1 MKKIITLVLCLCLL
15 ITALP
20 LSVSA
25 DENFDGAY
33 DAIVKGVLAFEE
45 RIYIDQYNISTADFS
60 ELFNVIVAN
69 EPLLFNMKMCY
80 YGSSGTKVAYMR
92 PEYAMTQEEYNEAMV
107 FVNAEVEAILA
118 TIPEGLDDY
127 ETALYLH
134 DYIAL
139 NFCYDLTYTIRTIY
153 DFLKEKTGVC
163 AAYTFLYDELLTR
176 IGIEN
181 YAVRCQSLNHVW
193 NEIKING
200 NWYHV
205 DITWDDPVGST
216 TDVTDKGYYA
226 RAWHDDFL
234 CSDDKIFA
242 THATD
247 IVTKYACT
255 DKSFDNLSWKNS
267 YYPVGF
273 ANGNVYVLNDDNI
286 SLLDIKTDN
295 TTAVFDADYEM
306 HRSEIN
312 GRYYMNL
319 PYFGS
324 YDNKLIYHNGE
335 SILAFD
341 PLALTAKTLE
351 TPVTDNKITLLYVSG
366 NTVNYIIGTSDT
378 KAEGEFKTLVL
389 TKGLAGDIDGNGEL
403 SALDYIMLKRA
414 VMSGIELSVSQDI
427 WDVNADGLFSLLD
440 YITLK
445 RVVMGTYVLN

>member
-1 MKKIITLVLCLCLL
+1 MKKIISLVLCLSLL
-15 ITALP
+15 IMALP
-20 LSVSA
+20 LSASA

-45 RIYIDQYNISTADFS
+45 RIYIDQYNIATEDFT

-80 YGSSGTKVAYMR
+80 YGASGNKVTYMR
-92 PEYAMTQEEYNEAMV
+92 PEYVMTQEEYNEAMV
-107 FVNAEVEAILA
+107 FVNDEVEAILA

-139 NFCYDLTYTIRTIY
+139 NFCYDLTYTIRNIY
-153 DFLKEKTGVC
+153 DFLKAKTGVC
-163 AAYTFLYDELLTR
+163 SGYAYLYDELLTR

-181 YAVRCQSLNHVW
+181 YAVRCKSLNHVW

-205 DITWDDPVGST
+205 DVTWDDPVGST

-226 RAWHDDFL
+226 RVWHDDFL

-247 IVTKYACT
+247 IVTKYPCT

-273 ANGNVYVLNDDNI
+273 ANGNVYVLDNDNI
-286 SLLDIKTDN
+286 SLLDIQTDE
-295 TTAVFDADYEM
+295 TTFVFDTNSEM
-306 HRSEIN
+306 HRSEIS
-312 GRYYMNL
+312 GTYYMNM

-324 YDNKLIYHNGE
+324 YNDKLIYHNGE

-341 PLALTAKTLE
+341 PLALTTETLE
-351 TPVTDNKITLLYVSG
+351 TPVTDDKITLLYVSG
-366 NTVNYIIGTSDT
+366 DTIHYIIGVSNFE
-378 KAEGEFKTLVL
+378 AEGEFKTLVL
-389 TKGLAGDIDGNGEL
+389 EKALVGDIDGNGEL
-403 SALDYIMLKRA
+403 STIDYIMLKRS
-414 VMSGIELSVSQDI
+414 VMSGTELSVSQKVWDI
-427 WDVNADGLFSLLD
+427 NGDGILSLLD